1 MNHCVGCSLY
11 SFKCSLDDMLS
22 CLCQYLDRYIIRN
35 HVFFD
40 QGSHKLI
47 FCLGSS
53 RESNL
58 DLLKSNIYQHLEKL
72 QLFIQTHR
80 LDQCLIS
87 ITQINAAPDWRCV
100 YIIFFHPVIFKFRR
114 HKILSLV
121 FFTVFHFVSL
131 LLFNWKGR
139 HLLFLLFI

>member
-1 MNHCVGCSLY
+1 MRCSLY

-40 QGSHKLI
+40 QGSHELI

-80 LDQCLIS
+80 LDQRLVTIS
-87 ITQINAAPDWRCV
+87 
-100 YIIFFHPVIFKFRR
+100 
-114 HKILSLV
+114 
-121 FFTVFHFVSL
+121 
-131 LLFNWKGR
+131 
-139 HLLFLLFI
+139 